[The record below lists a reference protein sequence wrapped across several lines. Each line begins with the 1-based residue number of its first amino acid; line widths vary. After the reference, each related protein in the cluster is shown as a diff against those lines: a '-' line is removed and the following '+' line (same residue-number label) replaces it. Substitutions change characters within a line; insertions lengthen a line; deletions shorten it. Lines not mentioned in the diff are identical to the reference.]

1 MYTDK
6 INKNGKNLINIAGK
20 EYRDEIKGIKEEIEM
35 YEFQL
40 TQSKDP
46 HFTSFCKDKIERLKS
61 HIEDL
66 EGSIKELREE

>member
-1 MYTDK
+1 MDK

-35 YEFQL
+35 YEFLL

-46 HFTSFCKDKIERLKS
+46 HFTSFCQDKIERLKS
-61 HIEDL
+61 HMDDL
-66 EGSIKELREE
+66 EESIKELKEE

>member
-1 MYTDK
+1 MDK

-20 EYRDEIKGIKEEIEM
+20 EYRDEIKGIKEEIEV

-40 TQSKDP
+40 TQSKDS
-46 HFTSFCKDKIERLKS
+46 HFTLFCQDKIERLKS

-66 EGSIKELREE
+66 EELIKELREE

>member
-1 MYTDK
+1 MYLEK
-6 INKNGKNLINIAGK
+6 INKNGENLIYVAGK
-20 EYRDEIKGIKEEIEM
+20 EYMDEIKGIEEEIEM

-46 HFTSFCKDKIERLKS
+46 HFTSFCQDKIERLKS

-66 EGSIKELREE
+66 EESIKELIEE